1 MMHCGAAAMLTLPP
15 QWTQLVFGILW
26 APRKFVE
33 LSCIHFVSMHILAF
47 LLLTLG
53 CRVGSALDA
62 DLRTLQMLLPR
73 DPVVRD
79 RLPSIAS

>member
-1 MMHCGAAAMLTLPP
+1 MMHRGAAAMLTLPP
-15 QWTQLVFGILW
+15 QGTQLVFGILW
-26 APRKFVE
+26 APDKFVE

-53 CRVGSALDA
+53 CRVGFAFDA
-62 DLRTLQMLLPR
+62 DRRALHTLLPL

-79 RLPSIAS
+79 RLLSIAS